1 MIVGIAEKRFFK
13 RGYFGLIF
21 NQCQNDHR
29 KWSKRMSVSLSKT
42 TKKIHRQVQAED
54 LVLAGNIR
62 TLREQQNLTQ
72 QDMSKSLGV
81 SFQQFQKYE
90 NGKNRISASR
100 IIEISR
106 LLNTTPNFLLGWS
119 SEMTVSEKTNQ
130 NVLSLW
136 RSIHS
141 KSLQR
146 ILMLLVKEINQFKQ

>member
-1 MIVGIAEKRFFK
+1 
-13 RGYFGLIF
+13 
-21 NQCQNDHR
+21 
-29 KWSKRMSVSLSKT
+29 MSVSLSKT
-42 TKKIHRQVQAED
+42 KKKIHRQVQAED

>member
-1 MIVGIAEKRFFK
+1 
-13 RGYFGLIF
+13 
-21 NQCQNDHR
+21 
-29 KWSKRMSVSLSKT
+29 MSVSLSKT

>member
-1 MIVGIAEKRFFK
+1 MNPFWREGTWK
-13 RGYFGLIF
+13 YT
-21 NQCQNDHR
+21 
-29 KWSKRMSVSLSKT
+29 WSKRMSVSLSKT

-81 SFQQFQKYE
+81 SLQQFQKYE

-136 RSIHS
+136 RSIYS
-141 KSLQR
+141 KRLQR
-146 ILMLLVKEINQFKQ
+146 ILALLIKEVSTH

>member
-90 NGKNRISASR
+90 NGKNRI
-100 IIEISR
+100 
-106 LLNTTPNFLLGWS
+106 
-119 SEMTVSEKTNQ
+119 
-130 NVLSLW
+130 
-136 RSIHS
+136 
-141 KSLQR
+141 
-146 ILMLLVKEINQFKQ
+146 